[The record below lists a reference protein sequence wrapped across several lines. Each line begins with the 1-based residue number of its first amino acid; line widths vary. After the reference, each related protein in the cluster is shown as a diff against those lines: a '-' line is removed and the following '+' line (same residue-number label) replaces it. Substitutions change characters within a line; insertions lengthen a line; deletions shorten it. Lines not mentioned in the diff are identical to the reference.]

1 MSSSPVRVMTPR
13 FRDVAAELVLRPV
26 AQGDGAALQ
35 DYVRRLSL
43 QSRTNR
49 FFGPLRELPPTELAR
64 AIGANDRDRLTLLL
78 TSLRGDEETIIGEA
92 RVALSC
98 EAREGEF
105 GMSLA
110 DDFRGRGLGSVLL
123 GLIEDRAAADGI
135 ETLFGD
141 TLVTNESMIGLARA
155 RGFRLSQ
162 GLEARTVRMTK
173 QLARV
178 APDLPCRKWSVGL
191 SLVS

>member
-1 MSSSPVRVMTPR
+1 M
-13 FRDVAAELVLRPV
+13 
-26 AQGDGAALQ
+26 
-35 DYVRRLSL
+35 RRLSL